1 MSGTQL
7 SSWKVASLICGI
19 LVPLVCAGCGK
30 KAVPDALPG
39 PPVVKVA
46 SVVEKNVPVSGE
58 WVGTLEGYV
67 NAEIQPHVT
76 GYLIKQDYHEGT
88 YVHKNQV
95 LFEIDPRPF
104 QAVLDQAEG
113 QLAEGKAALGEA
125 VLNVN
130 RDIPEAQAHAIP
142 QMQLET
148 DQQEKLEAKAT
159 VEADE
164 AAVEQAQLNLG
175 YTDVR
180 SLIGGIAGVAQIQVG
195 NLVSPSTV
203 LTGVSQVNPIKVYFE
218 ISGVDWLRMAGKI
231 NSNAANLPTR
241 VTSIP
246 LQLILANGKTYGDTG
261 RILFAGRAMNP
272 QTGTIQIVGAF
283 PNPQRILRPE
293 EPVTVRGI
301 TEVKHNALLIPQLAV
316 MQQQGGYLVAVVGSG
331 NRIHIRRVQVGPQ
344 VGSLW
349 MITRGLEP
357 HERVVVVGAEKVR
370 GGMVVK
376 PEPYTPAAGEN

>member
-1 MSGTQL
+1 M
-7 SSWKVASLICGI
+7 
-19 LVPLVCAGCGK
+19 
-30 KAVPDALPG
+30 PDALPG